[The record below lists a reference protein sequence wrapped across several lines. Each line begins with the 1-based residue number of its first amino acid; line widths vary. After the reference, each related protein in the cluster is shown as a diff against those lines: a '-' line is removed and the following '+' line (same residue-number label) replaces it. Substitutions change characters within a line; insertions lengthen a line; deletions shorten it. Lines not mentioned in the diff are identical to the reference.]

1 MRSLKTE
8 HKKEVVCVGNI
19 NILLFLAFLIGAGI
33 GYLAGNA
40 AGKKVQ
46 QEKAAVRT
54 LSVKP
59 KKRSKGR
66 RKKR

>member
-8 HKKEVVCVGNI
+8 HKKEV
-19 NILLFLAFLIGAGI
+19 IGAGI